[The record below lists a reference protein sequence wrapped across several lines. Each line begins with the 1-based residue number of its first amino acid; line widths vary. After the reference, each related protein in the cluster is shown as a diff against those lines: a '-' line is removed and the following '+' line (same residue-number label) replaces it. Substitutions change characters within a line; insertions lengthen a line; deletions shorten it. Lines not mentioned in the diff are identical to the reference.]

1 LPDHLRETMTIARTS
16 AIGGSS
22 PSARGADDG
31 IDAKAEIRTEA
42 LPKNARPAAM
52 IG

>member
-1 LPDHLRETMTIARTS
+1 MDGHRRA
-16 AIGGSS
+16 AAG
-22 PSARGADDG
+22 DG

-42 LPKNARPAAM
+42 LPKNARPAAV